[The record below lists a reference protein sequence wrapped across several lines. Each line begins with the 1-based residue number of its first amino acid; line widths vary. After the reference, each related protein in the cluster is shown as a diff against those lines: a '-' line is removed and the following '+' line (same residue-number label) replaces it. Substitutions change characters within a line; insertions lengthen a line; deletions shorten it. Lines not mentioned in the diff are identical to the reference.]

1 VSLELEAGVERIVA
15 KSDFAEETTLRRF
28 FSVGY
33 RWDF

>member
-1 VSLELEAGVERIVA
+1 MSLEAEVGVERTLA

-28 FSVGY
+28 FSLGY